1 MQSYTCT
8 EYINVGNLDNMLS
21 DDLISDDERKK
32 LRKLK
37 SSLKK
42 KNHHTVVFAPSNT
55 VSGSN
60 KVGRL
65 YPKTQSLQNLQRN
78 IRKALAYDNYI
89 DVDMVNAHPEICRQ
103 LFERNEI
110 KCPLLTQ
117 YCSNRDALLNETGLT
132 RDEAKKQFMKI
143 LYGGDD
149 VDYTPKFST
158 PFMTN
163 FFKEQIENSK
173 RLMNIPEYLLYKK
186 LGETNTCNTDKS
198 ALASGIN
205 LLCSDYERQ
214 CITSIINY
222 FKANDFETGTIIH
235 DGFLLKAQHVKPEML
250 IDVIRRIKLQNNFD
264 MVVKVKS
271 LNDFNASDLWNNDTT
286 DPDLEE
292 SDHTYALTFIEYM
305 KDKGHR
311 FVSSVNVIYW
321 YDPTCGYY
329 VQLVKLTGLR
339 TLMASCA
346 DIPHNVRGSSSRQ
359 GHILTQ
365 FTDIVCSTVSDEDFS
380 SKVYETTKG
389 KMNFQNGIY
398 DFDKKQLVPHTPDVY
413 FLGKLQHDF
422 SDTNQ
427 LLENEIYEKLFVGVY
442 GELKSKYLLSSLAR
456 GFAGQVCDKTV
467 NFIIGKGN
475 TGKGVLT
482 DMMKACG
489 AFAGNINDAD
499 LCKKSTNNSSALNLS
514 WMLRIK
520 DARFAIMNE
529 TSQGI
534 SFDHASLKKFCSGG
548 DVITARK
555 NYENEQEFHAQ
566 FTGFLFMNDLPKIDD
581 CDEATRRRI
590 KVIEPMYRFYEG
602 KEYEQR
608 KNETGVKKADISLRD
623 VFVKRAD
630 VKQAFLSLLC
640 KAYEQHKPDVP
651 DVISKASEE
660 WTAGDD
666 VECTLKN
673 IIEHTKNHTDKLQCN
688 AIKAVLNEMNIHV
701 SNVRIGRYLRELIG
715 DENKK
720 CSNGK
725 TYYHTVRLRTDDD
738 DDEIDND

>member
-8 EYINVGNLDNMLS
+8 EYINIGNLNKMLS
-21 DDLISDDERKK
+21 STMIAEDTRKS
-32 LRKLK
+32 LLK
-37 SSLKK
+37 IKTQLKK
-42 KNHHTVVFAPSNT
+42 KNNHTVIFAPSNT

-89 DVDMVNAHPEICRQ
+89 DIDMVNAHPEICRQ
-103 LFERNEI
+103 LFERHNI

-117 YCSNRDALLNETGLT
+117 YCSNRDALLNDTGLT
-132 RDEAKKQFMKI
+132 RDDAKKQFMKI

-149 VDYTPKFST
+149 VDYTPKFSK
-158 PFMTN
+158 PFMTK

-186 LGETNTCNTDKS
+186 LGETNTCNTNKS

-214 CITSIINY
+214 CVTTIINY
-222 FKANDFETGTIIH
+222 FKAKGFETGTIIH
-235 DGFLLKAQHVKPEML
+235 DGFLLKAQHVESDML
-250 IDVIRRIKLQNNFD
+250 NDVTKLIKIQNGFD
-264 MVVKVKS
+264 MDVKVKT
-271 LNDFNASDLWNNDTT
+271 LNDFDTNDLWFADTVDT
-286 DPDLEE
+286 EPEE
-292 SDHTYALTFIEYM
+292 SDYTYALIFIKYM
-305 KDKGHR
+305 TGKGYR
-311 FVSSVNVIYW
+311 FVSSNNDIYW
-321 YDPTCGYY
+321 YDPTSGYY
-329 VQLVKLTGLR
+329 VLMVKMNGLR
-339 TLMASCA
+339 TLMALCE
-346 DIPHNVRGSSSRQ
+346 DIPFNIRGSSSRQ

-365 FTDIVCSTVSDEDFS
+365 FADIVCSTVSDEDFN

-398 DFDKKQLVPHTPDVY
+398 DFDKKQLIPHTPDVY
-413 FLGKLQHDF
+413 FLGRLQFDHD
-422 SDTNQ
+422 DTNRQ
-427 LLENEIYEKLFVGVY
+427 LENEIYEKLFIGVY
-442 GELKSKYLLSSLAR
+442 GEEKSKYLLSSLAR

-489 AFAGNINDAD
+489 SFIGNINDAD
-499 LCKKSTNNSSALNLS
+499 LCKKSTNNSAALNNS

-520 DARFAIMNE
+520 DKRFAVMNE

-548 DVITARK
+548 DMVTGRK
-555 NYENEQEFHAQ
+555 LYCDDQEFTIQ
-566 FTGFLFMNDLPKIDD
+566 STGFFFMNDLPKIDD

-590 KVIEPMYRFYEG
+590 NVIEPIYRFYEG
-602 KEYEQR
+602 KEYELR
-608 KNETGVKKADISLRD
+608 KDDKGVKKADISLRD

-630 VKQAFLSLLC
+630 VKQAFLSMMC
-640 KAYEQHKPDVP
+640 KAYEPQKPYVP

-660 WTAGDD
+660 WTSGDD

-673 IIEHTKNHTDKLQCN
+673 IIEHTKNPNDKLQCN
-688 AIKAVLNEMNIHV
+688 TIKTVLNEMNINV

-725 TYYHTVRLRTDDD
+725 TYYYTVRLRTDDD
-738 DDEIDND
+738 DSDDD